1 MSSSND
7 TAASCAA
14 AAAAVEFN
22 GDVLVLGGG
31 ADEGVDGSE
40 EGVHRREE
48 RIHFDLSC
56 VAGELCRSGCW
67 VTLPRCPS
75 TYIHLDY
82 EFSGIFGVQYER
94 PATKEWGRQI
104 QEWLGLVA
112 RSIRALEDAVGPSE
126 VQGLMQMID
135 SETLPTAAVHV
146 AIHQSVICP
155 YPGRQLTVA
164 TQCVK
169 NFRLKPTRL
178 YFIHCEKYVPS
189 VKSNGFGR
197 FSTERG

>member
-7 TAASCAA
+7 TAASCADS
-14 AAAAVEFN
+14 AAAVEFN

-40 EGVHRREE
+40 EGVHGREE

-75 TYIHLDY
+75 TYMHLDY

-112 RSIRALEDAVGPSE
+112 RSIRALEHAVGPE
-126 VQGLMQMID
+126 VQGLMQIID

-146 AIHQSVICP
+146 HGNPSKCHMSVPWAATYGCDTM
-155 YPGRQLTVA
+155 RQ
-164 TQCVK
+164 
-169 NFRLKPTRL
+169 NFSAKTYEVVLHSL
-178 YFIHCEKYVPS
+178 
-189 VKSNGFGR
+189 
-197 FSTERG
+197 